1 MSAAGLAA
9 GDGAQRHPPA
19 RARYRRDGRAMRGAE
34 GMLLIKIARG
44 ARKLLLVLQ

>member
-1 MSAAGLAA
+1 MALSVN
-9 GDGAQRHPPA
+9 
-19 RARYRRDGRAMRGAE
+19 RRRVRGIAEMEQAMRGAE